1 MRDQRVLRTMKTP
14 RSSAERPFPTSS
26 AVTCAHT
33 TLRLIE
39 ARQSLSP
46 SRWGHLCTSNSSRE
60 QVALG
65 AVLLE
70 QLPVN

>member
-1 MRDQRVLRTMKTP
+1 MRDQRVLRIMKTP

-39 ARQSLSP
+39 ARLSLSP
-46 SRWGHLCTSNSSRE
+46 SR
-60 QVALG
+60 LG
-65 AVLLE
+65 CYQHDAPLS
-70 QLPVN
+70 